1 MALSSNGS
9 ESGCAKVTTFR
20 SLKRTTKLVWA
31 IVSRGTEVES
41 GSGNVD
47 HILTGALLPEVSSEV
62 LSRMMSGTA
71 LTHVRVSAHTN
82 KGFQYKIR
90 VGKNG
95 SSPQ

>member
-62 LSRMMSGTA
+62 LSPMGTA

-82 KGFQYKIR
+82 KGFQYKIA
-90 VGKNG
+90 
-95 SSPQ
+95 

>member
-9 ESGCAKVTTFR
+9 EGGCAKVTTFR
-20 SLKRTTKLVWA
+20 SLQRTTKLVWA

-62 LSRMMSGTA
+62 LSPMSGTA

-82 KGFQYKIR
+82 KGFQYKIA
-90 VGKNG
+90 
-95 SSPQ
+95 